1 MTQMEVQTAQDAVLE
16 EIQATVDHQMRSV
29 KVDKVLDPEFD
40 LKDLLLF
47 DSNPLMIDVKDAEAL
62 KALARD
68 NAQLIINQIFGG
80 SDLTQ
85 KGNFK

>member
-85 KGNFK
+85 KGNF

>member
-1 MTQMEVQTAQDAVLE
+1 MEVQTAQDAVLE